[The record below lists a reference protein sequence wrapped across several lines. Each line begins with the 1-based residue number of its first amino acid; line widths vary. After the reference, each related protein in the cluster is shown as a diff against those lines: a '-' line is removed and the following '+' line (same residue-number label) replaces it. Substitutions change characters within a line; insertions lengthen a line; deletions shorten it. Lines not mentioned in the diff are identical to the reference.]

1 MPVVQRPGFRRC
13 RCCEQGSSAPSL
25 WQAARRHV
33 ALKGS
38 GPEAREGH
46 PVLYPSP
53 LYHLYCHGS
62 ELPYLA
68 RRPFL
73 GCRFLVLFYKCLSC
87 LTRRGQVA
95 IVVCSVISNSLW
107 PYGLQHA
114 SFPVLYCLP
123 EHAQTHFHWFS
134 DAIQPSHPL
143 STPVSS
149 CLQSFPA
156 SSSFWMSWLFT
167 SGGQSIGVCVLCE
180 CDSFSISP
188 SNEYPGLISFRMDWL
203 DLLAVQGTL
212 KSLLLKI

>member
-1 MPVVQRPGFRRC
+1 MWLWRAVVQRPERGILSCTR
-13 RCCEQGSSAPSL
+13 APCTTCTVMAQSYPT
-25 WQAARRHV
+25 WSV
-33 ALKGS
+33 
-38 GPEAREGH
+38 GPSWDA
-46 PVLYPSP
+46 
-53 LYHLYCHGS
+53 
-62 ELPYLA
+62 
-68 RRPFL
+68 
-73 GCRFLVLFYKCLSC
+73 RFLVLFYKCLSC